1 SSGRSFSAAAAAR
14 ALQMLSIVAGAL
26 GGFAAGDSSVS
37 TGRSSSGSPALACPT
52 PATGGKSNA
61 MKKNA
66 DPAGLRISVRPW
78 IVPRGPYAG
87 RTPKGESAADL
98 PVIYPASLGVA
109 INLVTAKALG
119 LSVPP
124 VLLPRC
130 LYHRTE
136 IGRSTARV

>member
-1 SSGRSFSAAAAAR
+1 
-14 ALQMLSIVAGAL
+14 

-52 PATGGKSNA
+52 PATGVKSNA

-87 RTPKGESAADL
+87 RTPKGESAANL
-98 PVIYPASLGVA
+98 PVIYPASFGVAICNGVGLCRQLLIHPLVVFERRWARSLGVA
-109 INLVTAKALG
+109 TSLSMPNG
-119 LSVPP
+119 L
-124 VLLPRC
+124 
-130 LYHRTE
+130 
-136 IGRSTARV
+136 